1 MKKHAYE
8 KMLPGARLWTGDMEV
23 ERDALEQIRNVT
35 QLPIP
40 GGAGGCD
47 ARRCTWGKVRPSER

>member
-35 QLPIP
+35 QLPILAGP
-40 GGAGGCD
+40 VVVMPDVHLGKGA
-47 ARRCTWGKVRPSER
+47 AVER